1 MPSVYRSPGMP
12 ALMLVTLVGF
22 TGYAVL
28 LPTAPLWAIRGGADL
43 AGAGLVNGV
52 VLLFTVLTQPV
63 VPGLLR
69 RVGWGPVLAVGV
81 ALMGLPSL
89 AHLATDA
96 LTPTLVLSAVRG
108 LGFGVLTVTGS
119 AAVAELVDPRRR
131 GAAVGAYGLAIA
143 IPQVALLPVAPWLA
157 ERVSFGVV
165 FALGAL
171 PLLGIPGALVLGRH
185 ILGLSSG
192 PTLTDTVSSPVTS
205 DAGTSNRVTS
215 DAGTSGTGTSSG
227 SASRAGG
234 SGAGRG
240 VLGGIGPLLPPM
252 LLLLGIT
259 LPGGAL
265 LTFAPQLVSDPALVV
280 AMLVAL
286 NATAALSRWR
296 IGSLADISGPRPFVA
311 PLVIVGAL
319 GTAVVALGVRQDS
332 PVMLLVASAVL
343 GIAYGGLQNLTLLL
357 AFAAVERERY
367 GTASAVWNI
376 GFDLGTGL
384 GSVLIGAIAAGADFP
399 TALLVAAAITA
410 ATLPLTLV
418 GRRARAAA

>member
-12 ALMLVTLVGF
+12 VLMLVTLVGF

-205 DAGTSNRVTS
+205 DAGTSS
-215 DAGTSGTGTSSG
+215 A

-384 GSVLIGAIAAGADFP
+384 GSVLIGAIAAGAEFP

-418 GRRARAAA
+418 GRRAGAAA

>member
-157 ERVSFGVV
+157 EKVSFAVV
-165 FALGAL
+165 FGLGAL
-171 PLLGIPGALVLGRH
+171 PLLGIPGALALGRH
-185 ILGLSSG
+185 FHQRAASEPAATPSS
-192 PTLTDTVSSPVTS
+192 TS
-205 DAGTSNRVTS
+205 AVVP
-215 DAGTSGTGTSSG
+215 
-227 SASRAGG
+227 
-234 SGAGRG
+234 AGR
-240 VLGGIGPLLPPM
+240 LSGIAPLIPPM

-259 LPGGAL
+259 LPGGAV
-265 LTFAPQLVSDPALVV
+265 LTFAPQLVDDPGLVV
-280 AMLVAL
+280 LLLVAL
-286 NATAALSRWR
+286 NATAALARWR
-296 IGSLADISGPRPFVA
+296 IGSFADIKGPGAFVP
-311 PLVIVGAL
+311 PLVVL
-319 GTAVVALGVRQDS
+319 GTLGMAGVALAVHWTA
-332 PVMLLVASAVL
+332 PVLLVVSGAVL

-357 AFAAVERERY
+357 SFAAVERGRY

-376 GFDLGTGL
+376 GFDLGTAL
-384 GSVLIGAIAAGADFP
+384 GSVLIGAIAAGADF
-399 TALLVAAAITA
+399 TVALLVAAGITL

-418 GRRARAAA
+418 GRRIAR

>member
-12 ALMLVTLVGF
+12 VLMLVTLVGF

-205 DAGTSNRVTS
+205 DAGPSSRV
-215 DAGTSGTGTSSG
+215 TSGTGTSSA

>member
-1 MPSVYRSPGMP
+1 MPSVYRAPGMP
-12 ALMLVTLVGF
+12 ALLLVTIVGF

-69 RVGWGPVLAVGV
+69 RVGWGPVLAAGV

-96 LTPTLVLSAVRG
+96 LVPTLALSAVRG

-157 ERVSFGVV
+157 ERVAFGVV

-185 ILGLSSG
+185 IRGLSSE
-192 PTLTDTVSSPVTS
+192 PTLTDTASSLATT
-205 DAGTSNRVTS
+205 G
-215 DAGTSGTGTSSG
+215 AGTSGAGASSPSTSS
-227 SASRAGG
+227 AGT

-265 LTFAPQLVSDPALVV
+265 LTFAPQLVSDPGLVV

-311 PLVIVGAL
+311 PLVVVGAL
-319 GTAVVALGVRQDS
+319 GTAVVALGVRQES

-384 GSVLIGAIAAGADFP
+384 GSVLIGAIAAGAEFP

-418 GRRARAAA
+418 GRRAGAAA